1 MITLCSKCEAEI
13 DIDEDE
19 ILCAKCEGPCPSC
32 VALHAE
38 NERLR
43 KVVKAGKECSKQY
56 FFDLN
61 YDSAE
66 FYVAMERLY
75 AALKKLEEG

>member
-1 MITLCSKCEAEI
+1 VRKGLAGKEGIGPDWSGVDWSGSSGIPKGGGVMITLCSKCEAEI

-32 VALHAE
+32 AALRSE

-43 KVVKAGKECSKQY
+43 EVVKA
-56 FFDLN
+56 
-61 YDSAE
+61 
-66 FYVAMERLY
+66 
-75 AALKKLEEG
+75 